1 MAVMLHAGELQA
13 GHFQSNS
20 DGPGLPAALERYFER
35 ALYLMLLTAFVAL
48 ASTGGLDIPVVFLVS
63 GALLFRGYLLIK
75 QSSLPISER
84 WTNVVTIAYVGFYVA
99 DYVLISRSFLSATVH
114 LVLFVMVV
122 RLFSAKR
129 ERDYYFLA
137 ALAFLMI
144 LAASLLTV
152 DSLFLLAFS
161 VFMLTAVATFIL
173 MEMRHSSAKA
183 AIQAKGPTDAHA
195 SRRMAISLAGA
206 APLIVL
212 QILIGAAAIFFV
224 LPRVSAG
231 YLSAYAL
238 RNELA
243 TGFSDRVE
251 LGQIGQ
257 IQQSSAVVMHVR
269 IDGDKDGAFN
279 LKWRGVTLNVFDG
292 RVWSN
297 SHELHLAP
305 RLPDGRFAL
314 WPMLAGSSAPM
325 RAAES
330 QEIGSNEKTRS
341 IHYRVLME
349 PTGTNVFFL
358 APRPTN
364 LLGRYRQISMDRG
377 ETVLDLDADHPV
389 SSYEAWSD
397 ISRPD
402 AAELRAATG
411 SYPPDVQLEYLEL
424 PPLDPRIPQLAG
436 SITATA
442 KNNYDKA
449 AAIEN
454 YLLTHFTYTLQ
465 LSRTRPSDP
474 IAEFLFTRKQGHCEY
489 FAASMAVMLRGLGI
503 PSRVVNGFRANE
515 FNDLTSQYVVR
526 DSDAHS
532 WVEAYFPG
540 YGWVSFDPTPDG
552 LAQSHTA
559 WGRVML
565 YVDAMESFWREWVIE
580 YNANQQVALGASAI
594 NSSRSSFFRLRRWI
608 RHRYARLLAGAR
620 QAHTGVAG
628 SWRRWSAMV
637 AATVLSLLLLISG
650 LIGGPGLWR
659 ALARRRLAAHPER
672 APGKAA
678 ELWYG
683 RMLHSLARKGWRKL
697 ATQTPGEFARRIES
711 EVVREEVG
719 RFTLHYEWARFGG
732 SADHA
737 RRLPELYESVVA
749 STRR

>member
-1 MAVMLHAGELQA
+1 MLHAGELEG
-13 GHFQSNS
+13 GHFRSNP
-20 DGPGLPAALERYFER
+20 DGGGLPAALERYFER

-48 ASTGGLDIPVVFLVS
+48 VSTGGLDIPVVFLVS
-63 GALLFRGYLLIK
+63 GALLLRGYLLIQ
-75 QSSLPISER
+75 QSSFLISER
-84 WTNVVTIAYVGFYVA
+84 WTNVATIAYVGFYVA
-99 DYVLISRSFLSATVH
+99 DYALISGSFLSATVH

-161 VFMLTAVATFIL
+161 VFMLTAVGTFIL

-183 AIQAKGPTDAHA
+183 AMQAKGSGDATTA
-195 SRRMAISLAGA
+195 RRMAISLAGA

-212 QILIGAAAIFFV
+212 QILIGTAAIFFV

-238 RNELA
+238 RHELA

-257 IQQSSAVVMHVR
+257 IQQSSAVVMHLQ

-292 RVWSN
+292 RAWSN

-314 WPMLAGSSAPM
+314 WPAPSESSAPM
-325 RAAES
+325 RDAES
-330 QEIGSNEKTRS
+330 EESGPGGKTHS
-341 IHYRVLME
+341 IHYRVVME

-358 APRPTN
+358 APRPTA
-364 LLGRYRQISMDRG
+364 LQGRYRQISMDRG
-377 ETVLDLDADHPV
+377 ETVLDVDSDRPV

-397 ISRPD
+397 ISRPE
-402 AAELRAATG
+402 AAELRAAAG
-411 SYPPDVQLEYLEL
+411 NYPLEVQLEYLAL
-424 PPLDPRIPQLAG
+424 PRLDPRIQQLAG
-436 SITATA
+436 NITAAA

-449 AAIEN
+449 AAIED

-465 LSRTRPSDP
+465 LSRTPPSDP
-474 IAEFLFTRKQGHCEY
+474 IAEFLFIRKQGHCEY
-489 FAASMAVMLRGLGI
+489 FAASMAVMLRMLGI
-503 PSRVVNGFRANE
+503 PSRVVNGFRSNE

-540 YGWVSFDPTPDG
+540 YGWVSFDPTPG
-552 LAQSHTA
+552 GPAQAHTA

-565 YVDAMESFWREWVIE
+565 YVDAMQSFWRERVIE

-594 NSSRSSFFRLRRWI
+594 NSSRNSFFRMRRWI
-608 RHRYARLLAGAR
+608 RQCYARLLAGAR

-628 SWRRWSAMV
+628 SWRRWSATV
-637 AATVLSLLLLISG
+637 AATVLSLLLLI
-650 LIGGPGLWR
+650 IGPGLGR
-659 ALARRRLAAHPER
+659 ALAHRRLAAHPEK
-672 APGKAA
+672 APGRAA

-683 RMLHSLARKGWRKL
+683 RMLHRLARQGWRKL
-697 ATQTPGEFARRIES
+697 ATQTPGEFARRIEN

-719 RFTLHYEWARFGG
+719 RFTQHYEWARFGG

-737 RRLPELYESVVA
+737 SRLPELYESVVA